1 MKWSLLIWFTLFES
15 RLAGVFSQR
24 LPVETRICRLA
35 SQSLPRAIIEPSP
48 AQTVPQGAAPTSRR
62 ASESLFREYHMA
74 HSRCQLTYLDNY
86 FDPYVVESV
95 Q

>member
-35 SQSLPRAIIEPSP
+35 AQSLPRAIIEPSP
-48 AQTVPQGAAPTSRR
+48 MQTVPQGVAPTSRR
-62 ASESLFREYHMA
+62 ASESLPTEYHMMQ
-74 HSRCQLTYLDNY
+74 SRCQSTYLNNY
-86 FDPYVVESV
+86 FDPYVVESL
-95 Q
+95 